1 MEINALD
8 QIDGRNRRLCKIY
21 SFLDVTAVRYD
32 EKPDKEG
39 QRCSIRDIVTR
50 RNVLFLTVRLN
61 QAARGTVYCTID
73 VPEIYQTS
81 SLESQYS
88 VYSET
93 LSVFKTYLRSD
104 VQKNAVTM

>member
-50 RNVLFLTVRLN
+50 RNVLCLTVRLN
-61 QAARGTVYCTID
+61 QPAGGTIDCTIH
-73 VPEIYQTS
+73 VPKICQTFA
-81 SLESQYS
+81 LESQ
-88 VYSET
+88 
-93 LSVFKTYLRSD
+93 
-104 VQKNAVTM
+104 